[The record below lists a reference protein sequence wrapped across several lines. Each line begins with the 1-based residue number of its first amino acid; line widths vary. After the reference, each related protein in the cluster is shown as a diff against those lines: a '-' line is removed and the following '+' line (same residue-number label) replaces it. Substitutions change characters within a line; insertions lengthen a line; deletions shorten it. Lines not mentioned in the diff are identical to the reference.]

1 MCYTTNCQRENG
13 SCETKQKGD
22 KEMTPKE
29 MLNTAIS
36 LLDWIAEEDTEEAKE
51 VPLQAEDIRAL
62 TKAASVLCLHARMRL
77 AR

>member
-1 MCYTTNCQRENG
+1 
-13 SCETKQKGD
+13 
-22 KEMTPKE
+22 MTPKE

-36 LLDWIAEEDTEEAKE
+36 LLDWIAEEDTEDAKE

-77 AR
+77 TP